1 MDFRGSPVWD
11 SPRCKLICRS
21 ARPRGATLLI
31 RKLPEIKDKA
41 ERQDKVRDW
50 RKLAI
55 RKKLFDAMPEKLK
68 AALSSAA

>member
-1 MDFRGSPVWD
+1 M
-11 SPRCKLICRS
+11 
-21 ARPRGATLLI
+21 LI

-68 AALSSAA
+68 AVLSNTA